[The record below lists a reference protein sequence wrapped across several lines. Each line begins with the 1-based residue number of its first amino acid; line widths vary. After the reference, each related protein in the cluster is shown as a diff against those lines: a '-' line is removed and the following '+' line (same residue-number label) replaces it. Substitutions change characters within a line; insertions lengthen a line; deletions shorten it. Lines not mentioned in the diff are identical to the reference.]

1 MEIHIFSD
9 DKRLPRLFGNI
20 PRARFHPLKELAAL
34 VPAVRTNAFFYID
47 LAGLTKSRLSVFRR
61 AVDANPV
68 ISYGYIDAAGAEKDP
83 ALLFL
88 AGARDYLGP
97 ALCAKPLAAAR
108 VRLATAA
115 SGSGTAAAPKNPEA
129 AEEKETLSTA
139 ARARDWTSITPGEEY
154 VFRMLYI
161 ELDGHKDM
169 NVRVAE
175 NALGRLLD
183 YFQER
188 VAQFIAPGA
197 GKLWIWN
204 DFSGIALFP
213 FKEKTDEIVAACV
226 RLMLSRRLIS
236 VDQNIQKLL
245 FSYRLVLM
253 SGSTIFRERGKTG
266 RIISDAVNSLS
277 HIGTKFAKPGNC
289 YISREIHEDLSVN
302 LKKCFTPAGT
312 FERVPL
318 LRFKLPAKY

>member
-1 MEIHIFSD
+1 MDIYVFSD

-34 VPAVRTNAFFYID
+34 VPAARTSAFFYID
-47 LAGLTKSRLSVFRR
+47 LAGLAKSRLSAFRR

-68 ISYGYIDAAGAEKDP
+68 VSYGFIDAAGGEKDP

-97 ALCAKPLAAAR
+97 ALCAKPLSASR
-108 VRLATAA
+108 VRLAAA
-115 SGSGTAAAPKNPEA
+115 PGGGTAAAPKNLKAE
-129 AEEKETLSTA
+129 EEKETLSTA
-139 ARARDWTSITPGEEY
+139 PRARDWANVTPGEEY
-154 VFRMLYI
+154 LFRMLYI

-169 NVRVAE
+169 SARVAD

-183 YFQER
+183 YFQKR
-188 VAQFIAPGA
+188 VEEFIRPGA

-213 FKEKTDEIVAACV
+213 FQKKADEVTAACL
-226 RLMLSRRLIS
+226 RFMLSRRILS

-253 SGSTIFRERGKTG
+253 TGGTIYRERGKTG

-277 HIGTKFAKPGNC
+277 HIGMKFAKPGNC
-289 YISREIHEDLSVN
+289 YLSRDIYEELSPN
-302 LKKCFTPAGT
+302 LRKCFAPAGT